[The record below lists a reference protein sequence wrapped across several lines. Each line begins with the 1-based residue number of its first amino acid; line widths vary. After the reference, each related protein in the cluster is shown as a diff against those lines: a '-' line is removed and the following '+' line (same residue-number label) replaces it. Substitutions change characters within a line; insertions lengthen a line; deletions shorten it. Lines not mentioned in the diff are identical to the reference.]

1 MAYSY
6 DHNCIFSFWYL
17 KKNTIMRL
25 SGNGTNVY
33 EYDNWVPGLPRRHE
47 NVSVIAFMSD
57 GNRYRSVGISIRII

>member
-1 MAYSY
+1 
-6 DHNCIFSFWYL
+6 
-17 KKNTIMRL
+17 MRL